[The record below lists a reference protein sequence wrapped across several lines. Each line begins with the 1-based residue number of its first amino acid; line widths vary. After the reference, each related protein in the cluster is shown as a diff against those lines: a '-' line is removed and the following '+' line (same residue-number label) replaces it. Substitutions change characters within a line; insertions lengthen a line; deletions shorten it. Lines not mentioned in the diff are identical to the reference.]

1 MHLLQESNLTP
12 LAEGGCPFQHFD
24 YESMIS
30 TFPSQLLND
39 KTTLNKILHL
49 KASGKPHEAC
59 HLFHAFQRDIIHAT
73 RTPGISQNLAICDDL
88 SSKKNISSVSFVN
101 PVQYYLVLSSQQDVD
116 GRNEKSN

>member
-1 MHLLQESNLTP
+1 MHLLQKFNLTP

-24 YESMIS
+24 DTSMIS

-39 KTTLNKILHL
+39 NTTLNKILHL

-59 HLFHAFQRDIIHAT
+59 HLFHEFHRDIIHAT
-73 RTPGISQNLAICDDL
+73 RTSGTSQNVAICDDL
-88 SSKKNISSVSFVN
+88 SSKKSTSSVSFVN
-101 PVQYYLVLSSQQDVD
+101 PVQYYLVLTSQQDMD